1 MPQFQ
6 RSPTEAIKKRQ
17 VAKPS
22 LERLF
27 EDEESPLLGF
37 AYGFVRRR
45 EIAEDLVQE
54 AFFRIH
60 RHWDEVENPRA
71 WIYRATRNL
80 CLSWIRDH
88 KRETEMDET
97 EQEKTADHKSAP
109 PDAAVEKLEAIG
121 TLRALLADLDETDR
135 ELVRLKYS
143 EGMRY
148 KQISE
153 QTGLSVSNVG
163 YKLHHILRG
172 LAGSLKQTGI
182 HSSSP

>member
-6 RSPTEAIKKRQ
+6 RNPAGQLKPPVE
-17 VAKPS
+17 KPS
-22 LERLF
+22 IERLF

-60 RHWDEVENPRA
+60 RHWETVEKPRA

-88 KRETEMDET
+88 KRETEMDDERQQNT
-97 EQEKTADHKSAP
+97 PDPNAEQ
-109 PDAAVEKLEAIG
+109 PDKALAKLESVG
-121 TLRALLADLDETDR
+121 TLRALLAELDETDR

-143 EGMRY
+143 EGLRY

-182 HSSSP
+182 HNSGT

>member
-1 MPQFQ
+1 MPKPE
-6 RSPTEAIKKRQ
+6 RSATEPVKRP
-17 VAKPS
+17 VVKIS

-54 AFFRIH
+54 AFLRLH
-60 RHWDEVENPRA
+60 RHWAEVENPRA

-80 CLSWIRDH
+80 CLTWIRDH
-88 KRETEMDET
+88 KRETPMEED
-97 EQEKTADHKSAP
+97 QLQNTADHDSAP
-109 PDAAVEKLEAIG
+109 PDNALVQLEARG
-121 TLRALLADLDETDR
+121 TLRALLADLDEADR
-135 ELVRLKYS
+135 ELVRLKYA
-143 EGMRY
+143 EGLRY
-148 KQISE
+148 TEIAE

-172 LAGSLKQTGI
+172 LAGSLRQSGI
-182 HSSSP
+182 SNSETS